1 MSFFNYSMNVSLN
14 KSKNEDLIIYF
25 QSFIISFYFATTIIN
40 NENSID
46 NESELL
52 LQFFLEKYKNELHEN
67 LTNINKWKEYIY
79 NLKIE
84 HLSQDKFKEFLDQL
98 FKEIE
103 NKEFNSIL
111 DSYSTIIKD
120 QMKFI
125 NTHKKP
131 KFLLNYIETL
141 KNELE
146 NFKERAEKISEKME
160 FIFMNSKQ
168 EKKLKKN
175 IENMNLKQ
183 DFDKKIEEIK
193 IEKEKNDD
201 LKKKLTEKTSENES
215 LLNKLNE
222 IMEKFNKQEQS
233 IENMQ
238 NKIDNMQNQI
248 DNLQSSNKNMQ
259 NQIDNLQNKVNE
271 LTNEN
276 LILNK
281 KIEKLQKEKEELSEE
296 SKNMQSQI
304 DFFPKDIMDNK

>member
-40 NENSID
+40 DENSID

-183 DFDKKIEEIK
+183 DFDKKIEKIK
-193 IEKEKNDD
+193 IEKEKNDN

-222 IMEKFNKQEQS
+222 IMEKFNKQERS

-248 DNLQSSNKNMQ
+248 DNLQ
-259 NQIDNLQNKVNE
+259 NKVNE
-271 LTNEN
+271 LTSEN

>member
-25 QSFIISFYFATTIIN
+25 QSFIISFYFAATIIKD
-40 NENSID
+40 ENSID

-103 NKEFNSIL
+103 NKEFNLIL

-248 DNLQSSNKNMQ
+248 DNLQ
-259 NQIDNLQNKVNE
+259 NKVNE
-271 LTNEN
+271 LTSEN

>member
-40 NENSID
+40 DENSID

-193 IEKEKNDD
+193 IEKEKNDN

-222 IMEKFNKQEQS
+222 IMEKFNKQERS

-248 DNLQSSNKNMQ
+248 DNLQ
-259 NQIDNLQNKVNE
+259 NKVNE
-271 LTNEN
+271 LTSEN

>member
-40 NENSID
+40 DENSID

-67 LTNINKWKEYIY
+67 LANINKWKEYIY

-175 IENMNLKQ
+175 IENMKLKQ
-183 DFDKKIEEIK
+183 DFDKKIEKIK
-193 IEKEKNDD
+193 IEKEKNDN

-248 DNLQSSNKNMQ
+248 DNLQ
-259 NQIDNLQNKVNE
+259 NKVNE
-271 LTNEN
+271 LTSEN